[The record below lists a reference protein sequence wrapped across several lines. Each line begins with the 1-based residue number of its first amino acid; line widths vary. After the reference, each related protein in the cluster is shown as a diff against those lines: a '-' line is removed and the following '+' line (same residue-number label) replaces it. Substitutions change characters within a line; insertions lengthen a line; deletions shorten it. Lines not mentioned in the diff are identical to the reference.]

1 MIQFHLQSKSHQLE
15 EHLQCL
21 DAAESDKVFKNELSL
36 IISMEKLSFVAEKL
50 LGEPIKQCFN
60 TILQCRIIFDI

>member
-21 DAAESDKVFKNELSL
+21 DAAESDKVLKNELSL

-50 LGEPIKQCFN
+50 RTHK
-60 TILQCRIIFDI
+60 TMLQHYFTM